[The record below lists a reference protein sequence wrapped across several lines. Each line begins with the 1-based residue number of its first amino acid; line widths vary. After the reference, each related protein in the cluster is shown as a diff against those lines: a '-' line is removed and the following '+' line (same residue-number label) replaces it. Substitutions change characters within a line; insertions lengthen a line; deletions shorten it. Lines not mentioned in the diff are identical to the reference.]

1 MARSTR
7 AIGHPEA
14 IGVLSHWA
22 VAWMMGYVLLVV
34 WVVPI
39 EATPPQILLWVTAAI
54 AAADRTVTSGEAQP
68 QLHVP

>member
-1 MARSTR
+1 VDRSR
-7 AIGHPEA
+7 CVPAPG
-14 IGVLSHWA
+14 GR
-22 VAWMMGYVLLVV
+22 MGEVLLVV

-54 AAADRTVTSGEAQP
+54 AAADRTVTSGDAQP

>member
-1 MARSTR
+1 
-7 AIGHPEA
+7 
-14 IGVLSHWA
+14 
-22 VAWMMGYVLLVV
+22 MGEVLLVV

-54 AAADRTVTSGEAQP
+54 AAADRTVTSGDAQP